1 MGAPIEAV
9 VNCWRQLTTATA
21 SEYKAW
27 YLVPLLVLLALGATV
42 LIGALAW
49 CMMHGQNL
57 GFIKSMLAPVSTASC
72 AWREVGESHGRL
84 PSGVGR
90 QPSRTVGRWPRTST
104 TWSGTPLSPLSCS
117 HSA

>member
-9 VNCWRQLTTATA
+9 VNCWRQVTTATA
-21 SEYKAW
+21 PEYKAW

-57 GFIKSMLAPVSTASC
+57 GFIVN
-72 AWREVGESHGRL
+72 VGAGKY
-84 PSGVGR
+84 GVMCVAR
-90 QPSRTVGRWPRTST
+90 
-104 TWSGTPLSPLSCS
+104 
-117 HSA
+117 

>member
-1 MGAPIEAV
+1 MVPQFEAV

-57 GFIKSMLAPVSTASC
+57 GFIVN
-72 AWREVGESHGRL
+72 VGAGKY
-84 PSGVGR
+84 GVMCVAR
-90 QPSRTVGRWPRTST
+90 
-104 TWSGTPLSPLSCS
+104 
-117 HSA
+117 